1 MYIGRGVPPATFAD
15 VDPLQTPV
23 SYNVPFGYV
32 EAVSVAITIF
42 YK

>member
-1 MYIGRGVPPATFAD
+1 MYIGRGVIVDAVPPVT
-15 VDPLQTPV
+15 VPV